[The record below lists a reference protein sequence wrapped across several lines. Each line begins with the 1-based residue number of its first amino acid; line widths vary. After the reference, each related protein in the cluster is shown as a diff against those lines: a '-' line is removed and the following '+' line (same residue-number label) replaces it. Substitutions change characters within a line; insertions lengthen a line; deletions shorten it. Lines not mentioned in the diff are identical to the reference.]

1 MALVIGFIFS
11 SYLYL
16 LYIVGEENLIYSV
29 FFFTILSVAT
39 YVSADKVFST
49 SYVVREVMPRRKR
62 EYIGT
67 ALIIIGMILGVYF
80 TDSTLEQ
87 KLRESDEEELRSLG
101 IVLDA
106 FSLQTYAY
114 KALNIVY
121 FVRYLIIYKKPAY

>member
-1 MALVIGFIFS
+1 M
-11 SYLYL
+11 
-16 LYIVGEENLIYSV
+16 
-29 FFFTILSVAT
+29 
-39 YVSADKVFST
+39 SADKVFST